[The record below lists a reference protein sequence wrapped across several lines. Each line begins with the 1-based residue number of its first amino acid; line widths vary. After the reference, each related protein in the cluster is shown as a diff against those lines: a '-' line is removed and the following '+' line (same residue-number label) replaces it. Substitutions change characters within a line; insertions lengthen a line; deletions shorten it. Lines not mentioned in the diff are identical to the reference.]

1 MESLVDTVGHL
12 LDEDAVKQMSHLV
25 KEDEG
30 RTRRAIETAVPVSIA
45 GLASQA
51 SSEAGARSLLKTFQS
66 GRYPHLDPEHL
77 ERALSDPGSANLVAS
92 SSEGFVS
99 RIFGP
104 RLDGVLDGLAGAAG
118 VSRSSASK
126 LLGLATPLVMNLVG
140 KRAASQHMDARG
152 LAGFLSQQGNV
163 AAGLLPDRMFGLLG
177 MQPATAGA
185 SAAAVTTGRG
195 PRRVEIPPRYV
206 VHRRSTG
213 PWLLAALAGMAAL
226 GWVASRISRRGTT
239 QELRAPVTAPA
250 VPVQAPPAV
259 PPAEPGPPVAPTP
272 AAPAPIASVAQGAV
286 GSFQRAVEQ
295 GEGDLPQRFVV
306 LDLEFASDS
315 AALRPETTQVLDD
328 IASVMTANPT
338 VAIRAEGHTDATG
351 NPQVNQVLS
360 IDRANAVKHYLVS
373 MGISADRITT
383 AGFASEQPIGAND
396 TSEGRASNRRTEIVL
411 LQR

>member
-1 MESLVDTVGHL
+1 MENLVDTVGHL
-12 LDEDAVKQMSHLV
+12 LDGDAVKQMSSLV

-30 RTRRAIETAVPVSIA
+30 STRRAIETVVPVSIA
-45 GLASQA
+45 GLARQA
-51 SSEAGARSLLKTFQS
+51 SSEDGARSLLQTFQS

-77 ERALSDPGSANLVAS
+77 DRALSDPGSANLVAS

-99 RIFGP
+99 RMFGT

-118 VSRSSASK
+118 VSRSSARK
-126 LLGLATPLVMNLVG
+126 LLGLATPLVMGLVG

-177 MQPATAGA
+177 MRPATAGA
-185 SAAAVTTGRG
+185 PAAAVATGYA
-195 PRRVEIPPRYV
+195 PRRAVIPHRAV
-206 VHRRSTG
+206 AHRRSIW
-213 PWLLAALAGMAAL
+213 PWLLAALVAMAAL
-226 GWVASRISRRGTT
+226 GWVASRIGRWGAT

-250 VPVQAPPAV
+250 APVPTPPAV
-259 PPAEPGPPVAPTP
+259 PRAAPEPPVAPAR

-286 GSFQRAVEQ
+286 GSFQRAAEQ

-306 LDLEFASDS
+306 QGLEFESGS

-328 IASVMTANPT
+328 IASVMTANPA
-338 VAIRAEGHTDATG
+338 VAIRAEGPTDATG
-351 NPQVNQVLS
+351 NPEVNRALS
-360 IDRANAVKHYLVS
+360 TDRANAIKDYLVTQ
-373 MGISADRITT
+373 GIGADRITT
-383 AGFASEQPIGAND
+383 AGFASEQPSVAND
-396 TSEGRASNRRTEIVL
+396 TSEGRAGNRRTEIIL